1 MESAHIDLHTKTLKL
16 VDIEISRKTLLC
28 FDWLLLCLAVNY
40 NTRFSGLTNTR
51 LKSDPR
57 CCRPTWWGS
66 VKPDD
71 PIKTLGGTVHLSSP
85 MISATGCNE
94 SIFACGVII
103 LMI

>member
-28 FDWLLLCLAVNY
+28 FAWLVLCLAVNY
-40 NTRFSGLTNTR
+40 KLIPSLVVLLILGL
-51 LKSDPR
+51 KVSPR

-94 SIFACGVII
+94 SIFA
-103 LMI
+103 